1 MSKDVKIYRLFTL
14 LDEAMDI
21 AAVALCRLEEDY
33 EELDPETLLDL
44 NNRYESLGKKYD
56 EEIVDDE

>member
-1 MSKDVKIYRLFTL
+1 MNKDVKIHRLFAL
-14 LDEAMDI
+14 LDEAMNI

-44 NNRYESLGKKYD
+44 NNKFEALGKKYD
-56 EEIVDDE
+56 EELVNE

>member
-1 MSKDVKIYRLFTL
+1 MSKDVKIHRLFTL

-21 AAVALCRLEEDY
+21 AAVALGRLEEDY

-56 EEIVDDE
+56 EVVDDE